1 MLDLEQFYG
10 SEQVIQTVVEYIWQ
24 EYDTDKSGALDFE
37 ETKRFMQDGLL
48 SLGMPK
54 DYQLDEQFLRNTFER
69 YDEDKSGTIEKDEM
83 FVLIK
88 SMFGGSTGD
97 LKSYKKPELR
107 KIK

>member
-1 MLDLEQFYG
+1 MPLDY
-10 SEQVIQTVVEYIWQ
+10 
-24 EYDTDKSGALDFE
+24 K
-37 ETKRFMQDGLL
+37 
-48 SLGMPK
+48 
-54 DYQLDEQFLRNTFER
+54 LDEELFRNIFTQ